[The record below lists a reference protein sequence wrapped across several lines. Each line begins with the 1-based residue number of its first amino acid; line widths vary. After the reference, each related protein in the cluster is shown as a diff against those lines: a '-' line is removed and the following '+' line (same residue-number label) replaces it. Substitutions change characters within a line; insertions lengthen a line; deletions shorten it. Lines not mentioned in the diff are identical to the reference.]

1 MQQSGNDNS
10 ELKKLVD
17 EVKELHTKYQKL
29 QIRVGQVILIT
40 RFFLPTRYPLQI
52 DIRYS
57 LHH

>member
-29 QIRVGQVILIT
+29 QIRVGQVIFIT
-40 RFFLPTRYPLQI
+40 RFFLPTRDPLPTPN
-52 DIRYS
+52 RY
-57 LHH
+57 